1 MTTVGTTN
9 GQIKS
14 ETVKQLLARASGATL
29 DEIIAATGWKPHSCR
44 AFLSGVRK
52 SGDAVVKLERTDGSS
67 AWRIAK
73 QAEVTP

>member
-1 MTTVGTTN
+1 MTTAGTTN
-9 GQIKS
+9 GQTKS

-52 SGDAVVKLERTDGSS
+52 FGDALLKLERTDGST